1 MTAPLVAHAGGF
13 GWDEALF
20 VLLPVVVLLVLARQ
34 ARKNVDETETG
45 TEPLSESPERPSPE
59 G

>member
-1 MTAPLVAHAGGF
+1 MNAARLLAHAGGF

-20 VLLPVVVLLVLARQ
+20 LLLPVVVLLVLARQ
-34 ARKNVDETETG
+34 AKRKAAEDDEPAESTDH
-45 TEPLSESPERPSPE
+45 PSSE